1 MLSTL
6 TLWPSLLQRL
16 LGRVAALATPAAGVR
31 RHPSLAL
38 PLARTPGITLPVL
51 QARTLRLRQGDVVL
65 VREGRLWLT
74 RTGDSQDHFL
84 QSGTCFVASRTEA
97 VVVESFGLAGAIYE
111 VERAARRLGA

>member
-6 TLWPSLLQRL
+6 TLWPALLQRL
-16 LGRVAALATPAAGVR
+16 LGRFTTAATGVR

-51 QARTLRLRQGDVVL
+51 QARTLCLRQGDVVV